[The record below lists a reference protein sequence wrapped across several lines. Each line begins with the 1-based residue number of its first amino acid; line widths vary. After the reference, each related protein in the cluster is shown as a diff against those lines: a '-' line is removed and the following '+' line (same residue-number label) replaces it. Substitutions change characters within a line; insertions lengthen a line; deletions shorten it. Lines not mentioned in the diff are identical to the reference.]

1 MYMTVITFGC
11 WFVSQTLDSA
21 TCRPIG
27 SANMI
32 HEVLPAYVD
41 I

>member
-1 MYMTVITFGC
+1 MHVHVITFGC

-27 SANMI
+27 SADIN
-32 HEVLPAYVD
+32 EVLPAYVD

>member
-1 MYMTVITFGC
+1 MHVHVITFGC

-21 TCRPIG
+21 TRKPIE
-27 SANMI
+27 SAKI
-32 HEVLPAYVD
+32 YEVLPAYVD